1 MSTLKQFERG
11 TKTQDH
17 EGTKKKVINFKRHTD
32 LGSVLK
38 LLKIQTQQIF
48 RKPLKRLTSGSLTHF
63 RPLFPFYTL

>member
-17 EGTKKKVINFKRHTD
+17 EVTKKKVINFKRHTH

-38 LLKIQTQQIF
+38 LLKIQTQEN
-48 RKPLKRLTSGSLTHF
+48 L
-63 RPLFPFYTL
+63 